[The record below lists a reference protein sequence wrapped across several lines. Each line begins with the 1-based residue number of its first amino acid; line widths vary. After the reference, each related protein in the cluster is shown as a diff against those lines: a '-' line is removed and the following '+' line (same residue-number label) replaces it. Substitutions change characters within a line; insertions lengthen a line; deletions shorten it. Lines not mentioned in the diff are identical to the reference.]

1 LNPSPQQSPSLRR
14 ALIIAGIALA
24 LVAGAILVL
33 ALPDSSP
40 QSASPRPSEGETEP
54 RTARPSPPSGDLAA
68 RLQDA
73 VTVEGVTRHLEALQR
88 IADANGGNRFTATPG
103 HEKSVSYV
111 ARVLRD
117 AGYEV
122 SFDRFDV
129 TLYEENVP
137 SVLQRRAPV
146 RTSLD
151 DSVDFSTFN
160 FSPSGA
166 VTAAVTP
173 VGVTPGSFDGLGG
186 CDQNAFSGFPT
197 GDIALIQAGPC
208 TLTDQVVNA
217 DNAGAS
223 AALVMFT
230 PELFDTSVGVPR
242 ATLAS
247 SEVDVPA
254 LAVST
259 KAGSKLARP
268 GTRVHLEVDGDIAER
283 VTRNVIAEQP
293 GRSKEFVMVGAHL
306 DSVPDGPGI
315 NDNGSG
321 SASILEL
328 AVALSGANTREGVRF
343 AFWSAEEL
351 GLVGSDHYVSE
362 LSDAER
368 NRITAYLNFDMVASP
383 NYMRLVYGDNLGNVD
398 NPAAIKNLFLDYFAE
413 RDLETDIIDLSGR
426 SDHGPFE
433 RIGIPVGGLFTG
445 AEMVKKRADARLFG
459 GEPGRPADPCYHL
472 VCDDIENIN
481 EEALDQLSDAIAFA
495 VATLATSSEL

>member
-1 LNPSPQQSPSLRR
+1 LNQSPRQTPSRRR
-14 ALIIAGIALA
+14 ALIIVGIALV

-40 QSASPRPSEGETEP
+40 RSASPRPSATATHS
-54 RTARPSPPSGDLAA
+54 RTPRPSSPPGDLAT
-68 RLQDA
+68 RLQEA
-73 VTVEGVTRHLEALQR
+73 VTVEGVTRHLEAFQR
-88 IADANGGNRFTATPG
+88 IADANGGNRFTATRG
-103 HEKSVSYV
+103 HEKSASYV
-111 ARVLRD
+111 ARVLRE

-129 TLYEENVP
+129 TLYEENAP
-137 SVLQRRAPV
+137 SVLERRAPS
-146 RTSLD
+146 RTSFEN
-151 DSVDFSTFN
+151 SIDFSTFN
-160 FSPSGA
+160 FSPSGTI
-166 VTAAVTP
+166 TAPVTP
-173 VGVTPGSFDGLGG
+173 VGVTSGSFDGLGG
-186 CDQNAFSGFPT
+186 CDRNAFSGFPS
-197 GDIALIQAGPC
+197 GDIALVQAGPC

-247 SEVDVPA
+247 SEVEVPA

-259 KAGSKLARP
+259 KVGSKLARP
-268 GTRVHLEVDGDIAER
+268 GTRVHLEVDGDTGER
-283 VTRNVIAEQP
+283 TTRNVIAEKP
-293 GRSKEFVMVGAHL
+293 GRSNKVLMVGAHL

-328 AVALSGANTREGVRF
+328 AVELAGAETREGVRF
-343 AFWSAEEL
+343 AFWSAEEV
-351 GLVGSDHYVSE
+351 GLVGSDHYVTE

-398 NPAAIKNLFLDYFAE
+398 NPAAIKNLFLDYFKD
-413 RDLETDIIDLSGR
+413 RDLATDIIDLSGR
-426 SDHGPFE
+426 SDHGSFE
-433 RIGIPVGGLFTG
+433 RAGIPVGGLFTG
-445 AEMVKKRADARLFG
+445 AEMIKERADARLFG
-459 GEPGRPADPCYHL
+459 GKWGRPADPCYHL

-481 EEALDQLSDAIAFA
+481 EESLDQLADAIAFA
-495 VATLATSSEL
+495 VATLATSAEL